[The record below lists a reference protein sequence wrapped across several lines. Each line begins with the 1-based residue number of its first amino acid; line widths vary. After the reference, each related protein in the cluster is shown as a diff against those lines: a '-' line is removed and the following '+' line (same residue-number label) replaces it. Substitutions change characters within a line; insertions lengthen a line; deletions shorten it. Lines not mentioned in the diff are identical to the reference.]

1 MSQIPQKPSGIWSG
15 AGVQTVTVPE
25 IGDISTRSGG
35 IIRKMWQRALEERE
49 QLRYRLGRHET
60 FDIEWSVK
68 YLDRTKVLGFEY
80 KRWEMVLV
88 LWAVYPRCI

>member
-1 MSQIPQKPSGIWSG
+1 MSQIPQEPSGIWSG
-15 AGVQTVTVPE
+15 AGVRTVTVPG
-25 IGDISTRSGG
+25 IGDISTRSRG

-60 FDIEWSVK
+60 SDIEWSVK

-80 KRWEMVLV
+80 KWWEMVLV